1 MSEKLF
7 LLDPGYE
14 GTLECGE
21 FRRRFASLNLALPK
35 NSAGYGCCAIVVLLL
50 SVIPLILYL
59 FTRDDEYL
67 VGAGGSAFCTVPLAG
82 IFAWIWSRGWVKSL
96 RMRRLAWQG
105 ELVQGTVLTA
115 RRMRQIIEGS
125 DFSEN
130 DNSYTI
136 VAVEI
141 EYRAATPAGTSIRG
155 SQAFRRDDLLNA
167 ELPEPGTPV
176 YVLVL
181 DETNHALL

>member
-1 MSEKLF
+1 MSAKLF

-14 GTLECGE
+14 GTLEGNE

-35 NSAGYGCCAIVVLLL
+35 NSAGYGCCAILALLL
-50 SVIPLILYL
+50 SVVPLILYL

-67 VGAGGSAFCTVPLAG
+67 AAAGATAFTTVPLAG
-82 IFAWIWSRGWVKSL
+82 ILAWVWSKGWRKSL
-96 RMRRLAWQG
+96 QMRRLAWQG
-105 ELVQGTVLTA
+105 ELVQGTVLA
-115 RRMRQIIEGS
+115 SRRMRQVIEGS
-125 DFSEN
+125 DFDED
-130 DNSYTI
+130 DNPSTI

-141 EYRAATPAGTSIRG
+141 EYRAKAPSGTIIRG
-155 SQAFRRDDLLNA
+155 TLARKRDDLLNA

-176 YVLVL
+176 YVLLL